1 MILPIY
7 IYGHPILRQECT
19 SIDAGYDNLHELIN
33 NMFETMENASGIGLS
48 APQIGLAI
56 RLFVIDLVTYSQEDA
71 SVPAVREVFI
81 NPKIIE
87 EFGEETTHNE
97 GCLSIPDIRE
107 DVERKSSLKVE
118 YFDQNFKKQNITI
131 DGLFA
136 RVFQHEYDHLNK
148 TLFIDY
154 LNPMKKNRIN
164 RKLNQILKGKFTKN
178 YPVVLKK

>member
-7 IYGHPILRQECT
+7 IYGHPILREKCA
-19 SIDAGYDNLHELIN
+19 SIDASYDGLKELIS

-48 APQIGLAI
+48 APQIGLSI
-56 RLFVIDLVTYSQEDA
+56 RLFVIDLVPYSQEDT

-81 NPKIIE
+81 NPEIID
-87 EFGEETTHNE
+87 EFGKFTIHNE
-97 GCLSIPDIRE
+97 GCLSIPEIRD
-107 DVERKSSLKVE
+107 DVERKSSLKVQ
-118 YFDQNFKKQNITI
+118 YFDQNFNKKKITI

-136 RVFQHEYDHLNK
+136 RVFHHEYDHLNK

-164 RKLNQILKGKFTKN
+164 RKLNQILKGNFTKN